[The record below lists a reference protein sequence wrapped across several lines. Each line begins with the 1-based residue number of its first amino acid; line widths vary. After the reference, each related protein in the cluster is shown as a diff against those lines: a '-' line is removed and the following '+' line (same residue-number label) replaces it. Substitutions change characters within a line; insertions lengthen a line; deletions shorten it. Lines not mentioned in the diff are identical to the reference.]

1 MPTINKPTPVDV
13 NTPAPTPIGPLDR
26 APAPVDVG
34 TPAPTPIGPLDRA
47 PAPVVSGPGLGV
59 AAGNPVPATLPVQE
73 AAVEPDTG
81 STVPPNIVLTVPSYI
96 EVLLSGNTVVQNAT
110 AIDFTGLGV
119 TASANGTVAT
129 VAITSGGTY
138 GNSNVST
145 LLAGFGSNTI
155 STTGN
160 VTAGYVFGNGSQL
173 TGITTTYSNSNVTT
187 LLASLGANTISG
199 TGNITTTA
207 NISGGFILG
216 NGSQLTGIAA
226 SYGNANVVANLA
238 ALGSNPISTTGNITG
253 GNILGGANVNATT
266 HTGTTVSVSA
276 NVTGGNITTAGLI
289 VTTGNVSGGNVIAA
303 TLVQSATVSA
313 SGNVTGGN
321 ILTGGLISATGNI
334 TGGNLQGTIGDILN
348 VNSTNLTV
356 TNILAPSAGNVVNI
370 GAGGN
375 NNLVVSN
382 VLVQVQNVPV
392 SVVGN
397 VTGGNILTAG
407 IVSATGNVSGNFF
420 IGNGSQLTGI
430 NNSFAGE
437 MHVSK
442 NGNDSTGTGN
452 ILQPYLTITH
462 ALTQVAGGRNTVVIH
477 PGTYTENPTITS
489 QATQLITY
497 DATGASTL
505 VAGTV
510 TIANVTGR
518 IAGLKMTN
526 LAITGNAQAY
536 INSSTV
542 DEQFTKSS
550 SGYVEVDDCE
560 LQVTGNVLISGSGSI
575 SIVGNKINNLVVNN
589 AGAAVLVKGAD
600 DCVMP
605 QVTAGSL
612 NIVDSVI
619 RASSNTANA
628 VTASAGTVVT
638 LMNNQIVTPAADSVA
653 RVSIAGYHSIISL
666 VYDKANSTLSNSLN
680 SVVYFQTANV
690 DSLVSSGNIT
700 GGNLVT
706 GGLISATGNI
716 TGGNISTGVI
726 TLTNGAVIR
735 DTAGD
740 AVAFGQNAGASG
752 QAAGAVAIG
761 VGAGQ
766 TTQQLTAVAVGDSA
780 GYNTQGLGAVGVG
793 AAAGFNLQGEY
804 AVALGYYAGNTSQGN
819 NSVAIGFN
827 AGSNTQG
834 TSAVAIGFNAGR
846 TSQGNNSIILN
857 ATSANLDQTTANTF
871 TVAPVRNDVANIA
884 EVMFYNATS
893 KEITYGNT
901 ISVAANIT
909 GGNLITAGQVTA
921 TGNVSGD
928 NLNVTG
934 NIVDTGALSIITGSN
949 GNIALAPNGTG
960 NVTVS
965 SNISITGNTATI
977 TSANLQIGYL
987 EIPQISLAA
996 NVTANLTVSGKHYY
1010 STSASNLALTLADN
1024 STVSWPVG
1032 TAITIVNAGT
1042 ASILINQGTGVSMY
1056 QAGNAT
1062 AGNRVL
1068 ATFGMATIMNTAANT
1083 WFINGTGLT

>member
-1 MPTINKPTPVDV
+1 MPPIIKPTPVDV

-34 TPAPTPIGPLDRA
+34 TPVVTPIGPPDRA
-47 PAPVVSGPGLGV
+47 PAPVAPGPGLGV
-59 AAGNPVPATLPVQE
+59 SAGNPVPATLPVQE
-73 AAVEPDTG
+73 AAVDPNVGSVVVPD
-81 STVPPNIVLTVPSYI
+81 VVYTVPSYI

-110 AIDFTGLGV
+110 AIDFTGSGV

-129 VAITSGGTY
+129 VTITSGGTY

-155 STTGN
+155 TTTGN

-216 NGSQLTGIAA
+216 NGSLLSGIAA

-321 ILTGGLISATGNI
+321 ILT
-334 TGGNLQGTIGDILN
+334 
-348 VNSTNLTV
+348 
-356 TNILAPSAGNVVNI
+356 
-370 GAGGN
+370 
-375 NNLVVSN
+375 
-382 VLVQVQNVPV
+382 
-392 SVVGN
+392 
-397 VTGGNILTAG
+397 AG

-462 ALTQVAGGRNTVVIH
+462 ALTQVTGGRNTIVIH
-477 PGTYTENPTITS
+477 PGGYTENPTITS

-505 VAGTV
+505 VDGTV

-542 DEQFTKSS
+542 DGQFTKSS

-612 NIVDSVI
+612 NIVDSII

-638 LMNNQIVTPAADSVA
+638 LMNNQIVTPAADNVA
-653 RVSIAGYHSIISL
+653 RVSIAGYHSIISV

-680 SVVYFQTANV
+680 SVAYFQTANV

-700 GGNLVT
+700 GGNVLTAGYVSATGNITGNFFVGNGSLLTGIAASSYGNANVVANLAALGSNPISTTGNITAGNILFGIFNLLGNGDAQVGNLTVSNGPGVGNLVVGNIISATGNILTGGNVSATANVTGGNLTT

-716 TGGNISTGVI
+716 TGGNLTVGSGTITGGNV
-726 TLTNGAVIR
+726 NGAVFN
-735 DTAGD
+735 GN
-740 AVAFGQNAGASG
+740 VAFGTGTVGGSG
-752 QAAGAVAIG
+752 NITGG
-761 VGAGQ
+761 
-766 TTQQLTAVAVGDSA
+766 
-780 GYNTQGLGAVGVG
+780 
-793 AAAGFNLQGEY
+793 
-804 AVALGYYAGNTSQGN
+804 
-819 NSVAIGFN
+819 
-827 AGSNTQG
+827 
-834 TSAVAIGFNAGR
+834 
-846 TSQGNNSIILN
+846 
-857 ATSANLDQTTANTF
+857 
-871 TVAPVRNDVANIA
+871 NIA
-884 EVMFYNATS
+884 VSGVLLSTNTVSAT
-893 KEITYGNT
+893 G
-901 ISVAANIT
+901 NIT
-909 GGNLITAGQVTA
+909 GGNLTTAGLTSTA
-921 TGNVSGD
+921 S
-928 NLNVTG
+928 
-934 NIVDTGALSIITGSN
+934 LS
-949 GNIALAPNGTG
+949 
-960 NVTVS
+960 V
-965 SNISITGNTATI
+965 TGNTATV
-977 TSANLQIGYL
+977 TTANYSIGYL
-987 EIPQISLAA
+987 NVPQVSLSA
-996 NVTANLTVSGKHYY
+996 NSTTALTDSGKHYY
-1010 STSASNLALTLADN
+1010 SVSASNLSLTIAN
-1024 STVSWPVG
+1024 NTSVAWPVG
-1032 TAITIVNAGT
+1032 TAITVVNAGT

-1083 WFINGTGLT
+1083 WFINGTGLS